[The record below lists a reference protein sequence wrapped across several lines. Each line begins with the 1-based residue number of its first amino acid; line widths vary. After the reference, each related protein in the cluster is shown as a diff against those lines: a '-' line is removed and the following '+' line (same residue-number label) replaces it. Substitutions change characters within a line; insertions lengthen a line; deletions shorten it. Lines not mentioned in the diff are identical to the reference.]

1 MDTPIEPEIVHSA
14 VHFEEPVHSEAVH
27 STVEEEHLKVDISQ
41 VDRVDTVDM
50 EEAVHSSKVDTRRE
64 YEREYKRK
72 KRAEAKAAEGA
83 E

>member
-1 MDTPIEPEIVHSA
+1 MSPRLSTQLSTSRSLSTPRL
-14 VHFEEPVHSEAVH
+14 
-27 STVEEEHLKVDISQ
+27 STLPVEEEHLKVDISQ

-64 YEREYKRK
+64 YEREYERK